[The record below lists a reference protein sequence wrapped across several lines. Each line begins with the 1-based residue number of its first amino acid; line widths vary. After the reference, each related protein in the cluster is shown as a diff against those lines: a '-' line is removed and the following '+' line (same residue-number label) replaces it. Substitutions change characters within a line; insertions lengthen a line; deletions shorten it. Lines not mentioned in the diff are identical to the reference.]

1 MRRTGWAL
9 FEGKRSRESR
19 TGRSTDFYFIF
30 NFLFP
35 VPGHLQ
41 INITSAPV
49 QSQISPFVSRFLSH
63 PMPNSAVPA
72 LLLHFGSSSPRK
84 KNTTVRALTH
94 LAFHP
99 GSLISSGMLS
109 GRQKSYG
116 HRLFTDVEP
125 AFISNPVIFQQVGK
139 SNCYGF
145 SVGRSS
151 TFPPFHSS
159 SITMPDELISSRRR
173 EGRVPTRCPPTV
185 PKPTRTA
192 HGHRIEAPLTILN
205 SRIPEGGSPQTIPY

>member
-1 MRRTGWAL
+1 MRERGQERAEQGDRPIFIL
-9 FEGKRSRESR
+9 FLIFYSQSPAICKSTSRQHQSNHKFPLLSAAFCLIQCR
-19 TGRSTDFYFIF
+19 IRPSLHCCFISVHR
-30 NFLFP
+30 P
-35 VPGHLQ
+35 Q
-41 INITSAPV
+41 E
-49 QSQISPFVSRFLSH
+49 
-63 PMPNSAVPA
+63 
-72 LLLHFGSSSPRK
+72 K

-151 TFPPFHSS
+151 AFPPFHSS